1 MTIKKTKEYKL
12 GNLEFINYTQLID
25 QDLFSV
31 LEYRNHIEVRSMMND
46 PHIISKDEH
55 LEFIEKLKTDL
66 CNFYWIVRK
75 KEKIIGSVYLSKVDY
90 LKKDAFWGIF
100 LNPKYIGTGL
110 GVEIEFESMKL
121 FFQEFKFSS
130 IKGEVLE
137 KNKDSHSIQIRFN
150 FKEIENQSI
159 CTLYQLTS
167 EDWTL
172 LPETFKQFKLKY
184 LLR

>member
-1 MTIKKTKEYKL
+1 MNIDKAVLYQF
-12 GNLEFINYTQLID
+12 GGLEFINYIQLIE
-25 QDLFSV
+25 QDLFTI
-31 LEYRNHIEVRSMMND
+31 LEYRNHIDVRKMM
-46 PHIISKDEH
+46 HSKDVIAERDH
-55 LEFIEKLKTDL
+55 FNYINKLKIDTS
-66 CNFYWIVRK
+66 NYYWLVKK
-75 KEKIIGSVYLSKVDY
+75 KEKIIGSVYLTKVDS

-121 FFQEFKFSS
+121 FFQEFKFST

-137 KNKDSHSIQIRFN
+137 KNNDSHSIQIRFN
-150 FKEIENQSI
+150 FKEIENKSN

>member
-1 MTIKKTKEYKL
+1 MNIDKSISYEF
-12 GNLEFINYTQLID
+12 GSLEFINYTQLIEEE
-25 QDLFSV
+25 LLTV
-31 LEYRNHIEVRSMMND
+31 LEYRNHIDVRKMMHN
-46 PHIISKDEH
+46 PDEITKQEH
-55 LEFIEKLKTDL
+55 FNFINKLKIETI
-66 CNFYWIVRK
+66 NYYWIVKK
-75 KEKIIGSVYLSKVDY
+75 KEKIVGSVYLTKVDS
-90 LKKDAFWGIF
+90 LKKNAFWGLF

-121 FFQEFKFSS
+121 FFQEFKFNI

-137 KNKDSHSIQIRFN
+137 RNNDSHSIQIKLN
-150 FKEIENQSI
+150 FKEIKNQSS
-159 CTLYQLTS
+159 CSLYQLIA